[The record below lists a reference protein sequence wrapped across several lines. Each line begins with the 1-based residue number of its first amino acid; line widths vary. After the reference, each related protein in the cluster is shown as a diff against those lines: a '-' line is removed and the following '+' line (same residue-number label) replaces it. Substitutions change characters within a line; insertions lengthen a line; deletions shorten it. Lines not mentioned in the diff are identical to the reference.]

1 MSTKMMVAIGVCAA
15 ALIAGAGL
23 AMSGGKTAKVP
34 EEIAAIEDSAA
45 VEAAASADAD
55 APEVVEPV
63 KIAAAPKP
71 DCRKVATSQ
80 TGFDPAT
87 TPYPVREDAGN
98 KQVLKGA
105 VVGAAVG
112 AIGGEVITDRAG
124 IGAAVGAGAG
134 ALGGHAVKKSKQKAA
149 DERFEAEVAAYN
161 QSKASYD
168 AALETCLAA

>member
-1 MSTKMMVAIGVCAA
+1 MSTKMMVMAGICAA

-23 AMSGGKTAKVP
+23 AMSGGHQAEKTALIAEENVV
-34 EEIAAIEDSAA
+34 EEIAP
-45 VEAAASADAD
+45 VEAAA
-55 APEVVEPV
+55 PEIVEPV
-63 KIAAAPKP
+63 KVAAAPKP
-71 DCRKVATSQ
+71 KPDCRVVATSQ

-105 VVGAAVG
+105 AVGAAVG

-134 ALGGHAVKKSKQKAA
+134 ALGGHVIKKSKQNAA
-149 DERFEAEVAAYN
+149 DQRFEAELAAYE
-161 QSKASYD
+161 QAKASYD
-168 AALETCLAA
+168 AALQTCLAS